1 MVQEISRFTAAEG
14 PPVWL
19 QFLLGLAVFPFLAI
33 IHNQGHA
40 VAAKVLRR
48 ASRLE
53 LFLIAIAGPVT
64 SIAGAAV
71 TLLMWRRTGSPLQD
85 VLYVATV
92 LGVGIGAFTL
102 LPLSLRQ
109 NRRPNARVITF
120 DGYHAVSALLGRS
133 RDLPT
138 CGFPPH

>member
-19 QFLLGLAVFPFLAI
+19 QFLLGTAVSRVTAAPAI
-33 IHNQGHA
+33 D
-40 VAAKVLRR
+40 
-48 ASRLE
+48 
-53 LFLIAIAGPVT
+53 
-64 SIAGAAV
+64 
-71 TLLMWRRTGSPLQD
+71 LQD
-85 VLYVATV
+85 VLCVATV